1 MKNKNNQKG
10 LSLIEVLIAITIF
23 AMLGAVISS
32 SLILTVQGTK
42 KSESQIRVRENLNY
56 ATSIIER
63 NLRNAAKIITDCS
76 TPVTVATLSY
86 QDQYGTQTSFS
97 CLDIGGTDGRLASGS
112 SRLTSNAVKLTKC
125 TFICEYPAG
134 PAKPAMITV
143 DVTATDASASGKV
156 GATVTTQSIIYLR
169 N

>member
-1 MKNKNNQKG
+1 MKEPKNQQG

-23 AMLGAVISS
+23 AILGAIISS

-56 ATSIIER
+56 AVTVIER
-63 NLRNAAKIITDCS
+63 NLRNASRIDTCPTSGTA
-76 TPVTVATLSY
+76 TVLNY
-86 QDQYGTQTSFS
+86 QDQYGVPTSFS
-97 CLDIGGTDGRLASGS
+97 CLDIGGVGGRLASGS

-134 PAKPAMITV
+134 TAKPAMVTV
-143 DVTATDASASGKV
+143 DVTAVDASASGKV
-156 GATVTTQSIIYLR
+156 GATVSTQSIIYLR